1 MATYDCQISHCS
13 WRTSWW
19 KDALGI
25 CSFWKILILIQ
36 FGWWRENLSLLGPII
51 LSTKLLCSSMPIN
64 GLSGVS
70 KKCTPWLFW
79 GSINGEGGSPLN
91 YIRLGPRFLLALSHE
106 HTLNTITMATAAAMV
121 WSGTVVGTTINRRQT
136 PQWTYMTLWCEG
148 IFLEGLWT
156 LFLGFLLRKWPLL
169 IKMRQLHRPPHS
181 THNLLTL
188 HTCP

>member
-1 MATYDCQISHCS
+1 MQRSLPATLPMD
-13 WRTSWW
+13 WV
-19 KDALGI
+19 
-25 CSFWKILILIQ
+25 
-36 FGWWRENLSLLGPII
+36 
-51 LSTKLLCSSMPIN
+51 
-64 GLSGVS
+64 VS
-70 KKCTPWLFW
+70 PKKCTPWLFW

-106 HTLNTITMATAAAMV
+106 HILNTITMATAAAMV

-169 IKMRQLHRPPHS
+169 IKMRQLHRPPLQHMTFGPYTPVYNS
-181 THNLLTL
+181 TNWHYIWFDNARWVGCGSFRPESSAWPTRDATGLCMKGTVR
-188 HTCP
+188 

>member
-1 MATYDCQISHCS
+1 MWYPAPARQSI
-13 WRTSWW
+13 
-19 KDALGI
+19 
-25 CSFWKILILIQ
+25 
-36 FGWWRENLSLLGPII
+36 PII
-51 LSTKLLCSSMPIN
+51 THHYFPLWLTPMDWV
-64 GLSGVS
+64 VS
-70 KKCTPWLFW
+70 PKKCTPWLFW